1 MRRNKLLAV
10 AVAIALALAA
20 ALPVALASSLLS
32 TSGDDSA
39 VSASE
44 AAAAIKRKIA
54 SEKAASKQEKAS
66 SSDKSTTKS
75 STKVSLSLSISKPGG
90 LEVSGGAYR
99 VDPSKVKTI
108 TLSWSCKGDCDE
120 YEVSVSGG
128 VYSATTKK
136 KSAKVSVS
144 DLVPGKYTATV
155 KAIRDGEAVARAKLV
170 FRVLATE
177 AEEATA
183 EEAPAEEG
191 VPTGE
196 TPTGEDMP
204 TEETPGEGSEDAPEA
219 PEVEVVVEAGEDAEA
234 VPPDVEPGDALEVE
248 EPELEESDDSE
259 ATPTDEDKEEES
271 EEKESDEEKSG
282 EEKSED
288 QQSED
293 QQSQEQQGEG
303 QQQGGG
309 QPSGGGKPSGG
320 SAKGGGSEAAQE
332 QGFTIT
338 PGEALTNTHTSGNKD
353 MRIYGAV
360 VLALDDAAEMTRL
373 TVDDTALDIRLSD
386 DSPFRASVEND
397 TLSLTPAGDAE
408 AWLLNGGALKTLARS
423 GITSLKLAL
432 NEGTVDFPTQPVL
445 TGNNYAALRAAGWAS
460 GDYRY
465 TVTANGVTLTVG
477 DRTYVLADT
486 GELA

>member
-39 VSASE
+39 ASASE

-66 SSDKSTTKS
+66 SSDKSTSKN

-183 EEAPAEEG
+183 EETPAEEG
-191 VPTGE
+191 IPTGE
-196 TPTGEDMP
+196 TPTGEDKP
-204 TEETPGEGSEDAPEA
+204 TEEMPGEGSEDAPEA

-234 VPPDVEPGDALEVE
+234 VPLDVEPGDALEVE

-259 ATPTDEDKEEES
+259 ATPTDEDKEES

-353 MRIYGAV
+353 MRLYGAV

>member
-39 VSASE
+39 ASASE

-66 SSDKSTTKS
+66 SSDKSTSKN

-183 EEAPAEEG
+183 EETPAEEG
-191 VPTGE
+191 ISTGE
-196 TPTGEDMP
+196 TPTGEDKP
-204 TEETPGEGSEDAPEA
+204 TEEMPGEGSEDAPEA

-234 VPPDVEPGDALEVE
+234 VPLDVEPGDALEVE

-259 ATPTDEDKEEES
+259 ATPTDEDKEES

-353 MRIYGAV
+353 MRLYGAV